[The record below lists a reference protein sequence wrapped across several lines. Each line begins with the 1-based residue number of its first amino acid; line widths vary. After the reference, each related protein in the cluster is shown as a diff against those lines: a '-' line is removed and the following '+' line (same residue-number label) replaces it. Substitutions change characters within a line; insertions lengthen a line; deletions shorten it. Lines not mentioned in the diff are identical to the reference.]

1 MALFVF
7 NARVRLVDPNLSWTS
22 PDDFHTKHCSMEIMV
37 DSCLYTSEEWSDV
50 IRVMTGCIRMN
61 HADERDFVFVWN
73 VVTGPQHLLIDLNSS
88 RAITARVSMPN

>member
-7 NARVRLVDPNLSWTS
+7 NARVRLVDQNLSWTS
-22 PDDFHTKHCSMEIMV
+22 PDDFHTKHCSMKIMV

-61 HADERDFVFVWN
+61 HADEEISCLYG
-73 VVTGPQHLLIDLNSS
+73 TSS
-88 RAITARVSMPN
+88 LVRNIYLST